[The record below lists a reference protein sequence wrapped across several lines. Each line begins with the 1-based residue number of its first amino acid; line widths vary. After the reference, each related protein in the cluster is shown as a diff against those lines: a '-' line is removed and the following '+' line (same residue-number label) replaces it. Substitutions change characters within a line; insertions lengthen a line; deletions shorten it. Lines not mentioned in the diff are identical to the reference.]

1 MYQTK
6 ALPMLCHVVIFV
18 SVLLFIG
25 EGSLIDVKTGVNS
38 FILTNNF
45 RRPSSLLPVQWRGCH
60 NRGMQITRVRMVRN
74 IDMVEAL
81 IFYGTNSMFY
91 PPDHNN
97 NNDHDNNNNH
107 NRKRLFLPG
116 VENLIDECK
125 RDETA
130 VLAILDNNNDVMISA
145 EGNSSNDV
153 VIFKA
158 KTSLPPNPRDL
169 WESIHSIVVQP
180 RGFGGSSGFG
190 SKAPD
195 PVRSPLPCHCVVLC
209 DTIDQCRAARYAGM
223 RVLCLSDNSIA
234 DGVMNFGDYDN
245 TSTVPRNFWESI
257 TIDDIA
263 TPGSFWLNPPQP
275 KDDEGN
281 GVDVLS
287 IIEEYDNIVREQQQQ
302 QQNDISDSRASAV
315 PIDDVILKNDDPE
328 DKDQYLKDILM
339 DMDPL

>member
-1 MYQTK
+1 MYHTK
-6 ALPMLCHVVIFV
+6 DLYMLLHVVIFAF
-18 SVLLFIG
+18 VLLFIG
-25 EGSLIDVKTGVNS
+25 EGSLINVNTGVNS

-45 RRPSSLLPVQWRGCH
+45 RRPSSFLPVRWRRCH

-74 IDMVEAL
+74 IDMVEVL

-91 PPDHNN
+91 PPDHNK
-97 NNDHDNNNNH
+97 NDNDNDNNNNH
-107 NRKRLFLPG
+107 NRKMSFLPG

-130 VLAILDNNNDVMISA
+130 VLAILDNKNDVMISA
-145 EGNSSNDV
+145 ESNSNDV

-158 KTSLPPNPRDL
+158 KTSLPPNPRDV
-169 WESIHSIVVQP
+169 WDAIHSIVVQP
-180 RGFGGSSGFG
+180 NGFGGSSGFG

-234 DGVMNFGDYDN
+234 DGVMNFGDYDD
-245 TSTVPRNFWESI
+245 TTTVPRNFWESI

-287 IIEEYDNIVREQQQQ
+287 IIEEYDNIEREQQQ
-302 QQNDISDSRASAV
+302 QQNDISDSITSTV
-315 PIDDVILKNDDPE
+315 PIDDVVLKNDDPE
-328 DKDQYLKDILM
+328 DNDQYLKDILM

>member
-1 MYQTK
+1 
-6 ALPMLCHVVIFV
+6 MLFHVVIFV
-18 SVLLFIG
+18 FVLLFIG
-25 EGSLIDVKTGVNS
+25 EGSFIDVKTGANS

-45 RRPSSLLPVQWRGCH
+45 RRPSSLWPVQWRGCR

-81 IFYGTNSMFY
+81 IFLGTNSMFY
-91 PPDHNN
+91 PPDYN
-97 NNDHDNNNNH
+97 NNDDDNDNNH
-107 NRKRLFLPG
+107 NRKKMLFLPG

-130 VLAILDNNNDVMISA
+130 VIAILDNNNDVMISA

-153 VIFKA
+153 VMFKV
-158 KTSLPPNPRDL
+158 KTSLPPNPKDL
-169 WESIHSIVVQP
+169 WEAIHSIVVQP

-223 RVLCLSDNSIA
+223 RVLCLNDNSIA
-234 DGVMNFGDYDN
+234 DGVMNFGDYDD

-257 TIDDIA
+257 TVDDIT

-287 IIEEYDNIVREQQQQ
+287 IIEEYDSIERQHVLSC
-302 QQNDISDSRASAV
+302 DSISSAV
-315 PIDDVILKNDDPE
+315 PIDDVIPKNDDPE
-328 DKDQYLKDILM
+328 DNDQYLKDILM
-339 DMDPL
+339 DMDLL